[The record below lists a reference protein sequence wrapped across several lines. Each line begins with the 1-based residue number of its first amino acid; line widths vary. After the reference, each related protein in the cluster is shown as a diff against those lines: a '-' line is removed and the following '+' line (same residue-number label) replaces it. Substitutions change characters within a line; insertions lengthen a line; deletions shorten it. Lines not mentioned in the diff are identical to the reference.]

1 MRVAYL
7 VGTWPEPSET
17 FLVREVAGLRAHGLD
32 VRVLALAPGPDGAAA
47 DAGYRPDGRDGA
59 AWRALAHRA
68 RRHPSDLGRLLS
80 ASLRTPRWLRHLPTA
95 AWLAESAA
103 DADLVHAAWAS
114 LPAQV
119 AWMSRHLGGPAY
131 TVAGH
136 AQDVFG
142 PAGCC
147 RAALVEARGLTVCNR
162 AAWRRWA
169 ADPVLRAR
177 LAWHPHGLPLAAWP
191 VRTGGSEQPPV
202 VLGVGRLVAKKGF
215 TTLVRAMSRVPGAR
229 LVLLGEGPERA
240 VLAAQ
245 ARELGV
251 DARLAGRVA
260 EAEVAAWLARAS
272 VLALPSRVAAGG
284 DRDGLAN
291 VLLEAMASGVPVVTT
306 AAGSAE
312 DAVAHRR
319 TGLIVPPDDP
329 AALAAALRAVLA
341 EPALAAA
348 LAARARRL
356 VEQRYTLEVNTLRLA
371 RWLTAAA
378 GSREVD
384 SCPTKLT

>member
-1 MRVAYL
+1 
-7 VGTWPEPSET
+7 
-17 FLVREVAGLRAHGLD
+17 
-32 VRVLALAPGPDGAAA
+32 
-47 DAGYRPDGRDGA
+47 
-59 AWRALAHRA
+59 
-68 RRHPSDLGRLLS
+68 
-80 ASLRTPRWLRHLPTA
+80 
-95 AWLAESAA
+95 
-103 DADLVHAAWAS
+103 
-114 LPAQV
+114 
-119 AWMSRHLGGPAY
+119 
-131 TVAGH
+131 
-136 AQDVFG
+136 
-142 PAGCC
+142 
-147 RAALVEARGLTVCNR
+147 
-162 AAWRRWA
+162 
-169 ADPVLRAR
+169 
-177 LAWHPHGLPLAAWP
+177 
-191 VRTGGSEQPPV
+191 
-202 VLGVGRLVAKKGF
+202 
-215 TTLVRAMSRVPGAR
+215 VPGAR